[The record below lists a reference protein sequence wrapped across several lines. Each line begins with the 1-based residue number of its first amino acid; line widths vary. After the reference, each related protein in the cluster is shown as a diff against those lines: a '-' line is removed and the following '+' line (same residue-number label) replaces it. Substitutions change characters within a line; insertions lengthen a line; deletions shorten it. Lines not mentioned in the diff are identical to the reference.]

1 MSRRLLTKLG
11 LALLAALAALEL
23 ALHLVPALL
32 PASYLARFPGN
43 GTEFFHPDVFAR
55 TPVEGVLL
63 PHRAGAFRGPP
74 PADLIEL
81 GLAPRSADADARA
94 FPAVELPADA
104 LGFPNPRELARAE
117 LVLVGDSFG
126 VAAGVRR
133 PEGLQAA
140 LERRTGQS
148 VFNLSLAGLGPV
160 QERWLLETV
169 GLARQPRA
177 VVWLWFAGND
187 LTASYEPFL
196 ARRAGHATWAEAW
209 PELRKPALVLPD
221 LWLRL
226 RGGVGAPLREPLPPF
241 RFARPD
247 GGEQEL
253 WFHPDQLAQLGTSL
267 AEWRAH
273 PAWAP
278 VQAELR
284 AARDACAAH
293 GAKLL
298 LVYLPSAS
306 EVLLPLV
313 ARDAELAAR
322 TCAFLQPPHES
333 APEPAA
339 LLERLLA
346 NRHAQAELLRD
357 FCGAESIP
365 FLSAVT
371 ALEAE
376 AQRGEVGY
384 LTTDTHW
391 QSVGQ
396 AALLEPLLAFLR
408 EQGVLPR

>member
-1 MSRRLLTKLG
+1 MSRRLLAKLG
-11 LALLAALAALEL
+11 LALLAALGATEL
-23 ALHLVPALL
+23 ALHLAPALL
-32 PASYLARFPGN
+32 PNAYLARFPGN
-43 GTEFFHPDVFAR
+43 GTEFFQPDVFAR

-63 PHRAGAFRGPP
+63 PHRAGAYRGPP

-81 GLAPRSADADARA
+81 GIAPRTADADARA

-104 LGFPNPRELARAE
+104 LGFPNARALERVE

-126 VAAGVRR
+126 VAAGVRQ

-140 LERRTGQS
+140 LERVTGQS
-148 VFNLSLAGLGPV
+148 VFNLSLAGLGPA

-169 GLARQPRA
+169 GLAKQPRA
-177 VVWLWFAGND
+177 VLWFFFSGND

-209 PELRKPALVLPD
+209 PELRKPALLLPD
-221 LWLRL
+221 LLRHI
-226 RGGVGAPLREPLPPF
+226 RSGASAPRREPLPPF

-247 GGEQEL
+247 GSVQEL
-253 WFHPDQLAQLGTSL
+253 WFLPDQLAQLGTSL

-278 VQAELR
+278 VQGELR
-284 AARDACAAH
+284 AAREACAAH

-298 LVYLPSAS
+298 LVYLPSAP

-313 ARDAELAAR
+313 ERDAELAAR
-322 TCAFLQPPHES
+322 TCAFLQPLSTPAS
-333 APEPAA
+333 EPGE
-339 LLERLLA
+339 LFLRQLA
-346 NRHAQAELLRD
+346 NRHAQEELLRD
-357 FCGAESIP
+357 FCSVEGIP
-365 FLSAVT
+365 FLSAVP
-371 ALEAE
+371 ALEAQ
-376 AQRGEVGY
+376 ARRGELGY

-396 AALLEPLLAFLR
+396 AALLEPLLDFLR
-408 EQGVLPR
+408 AND